1 MSGQLFYRMHPRLLR
16 SSCCSQPPAPFIA
29 SSYSP
34 SAEAKDYNDKFPLE
48 NAIEKNASPEVV
60 ALLLKTF
67 PAAGVR
73 AIRFILQIIA
83 PIRLFALNKLEFD
96 HTYLDAMHL
105 SCACEREHVLVK
117 TVRPCLVVSGHQYR
131 LPVSHRTV
139 SMCNT

>member
-34 SAEAKDYNDKFPLE
+34 SAEAKDRDGKLPLAHAVE
-48 NAIEKNASPEVV
+48 QNASPEVV

-83 PIRLFALNKLEFD
+83 PIRLFAPNKLDFD

-105 SCACEREHVLVK
+105 SCACEREHVLGWGGVE
-117 TVRPCLVVSGHQYR
+117 SINQ
-131 LPVSHRTV
+131 
-139 SMCNT
+139 